1 MSSTQEEP
9 TEPIIPSEG
18 THGACHPLIRS
29 PRSLASLRRSQRSLS
44 PHRCRSP
51 SLSSPQEEPTEP
63 VILSGGALGACH
75 SLRRCPRSLPSLRRC
90 LWSLSSLR
98 RSQRSLSPLR
108 CSYLSLSSS
117 QEEPMEPVIT
127 QKEPTEPVV
136 TQEEPTEPTVP
147 EAAPTPVSPYLIP
160 CLVPTLFVLL
170 LLILCIWCCKK
181 ERYTNYTPVDP
192 LCGQLYCSPN
202 ICLQCRQ
209 NCYLGNSCCSRCQ
222 CPVSSMPPTWMLP
235 PNPPSPQHCLE
246 D

>member
-136 TQEEPTEPTVP
+136 TQEEPTEPVVTHEEPMEPVVPHEEPTEPTVP
-147 EAAPTPVSPYLIP
+147 KAAPTPVSPYLIP
-160 CLVPTLFVLL
+160 CLVPALFVLL
-170 LLILCIWCCKK
+170 LLILCIWCCKQ
-181 ERYTNYTPVDP
+181 DP
-192 LCGQLYCSPN
+192 QLGDRICPTVIVSGYLDRGQ
-202 ICLQCRQ
+202 QDT
-209 NCYLGNSCCSRCQ
+209 LGDFAHSCTQGPLMCC
-222 CPVSSMPPTWMLP
+222 
-235 PNPPSPQHCLE
+235 
-246 D
+246 